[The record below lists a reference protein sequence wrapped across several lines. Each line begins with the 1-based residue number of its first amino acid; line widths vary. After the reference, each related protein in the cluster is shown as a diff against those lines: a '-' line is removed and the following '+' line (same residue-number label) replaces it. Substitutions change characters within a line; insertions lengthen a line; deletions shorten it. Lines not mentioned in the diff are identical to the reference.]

1 MGRSSPPF
9 LYGPS
14 SSHSFYGPTDRP
26 FNPKAVTEAS
36 WTRPPSKP
44 KQKGPYVSFNKHP
57 DSYSNFPVGVSRW
70 TPMSPRTKGRVFYG
84 RKVQLGLRVLALLG
98 ALGSLFCAIVIK
110 NVAVSIIWIIRVGPI
125 VAVIHTLYGVYHLCR
140 SPVTRPAGSQAS
152 YMVFAAT
159 LDLGLIPF
167 YVFSAY
173 IAYKQIT
180 NNAYHWSTLLS
191 ADTSIT
197 DKIAQSTFLL
207 SIVNGS
213 FHLISL
219 CISVWL
225 ALIFR
230 QISQLPP
237 DLNPL
242 EDNLTARPHKRNKSE
257 INEKHLSHSTI
268 ASTASMEDPLI
279 GPPRHMPFMHTRNQ
293 SSEDA
298 SSRFSVISEKR
309 RSQPSLY
316 RDTAVSPVPP
326 VPQHSFL
333 AEHDQQVSAQSPLA
347 DSHNEHARQVSHD
360 LPDRTQCVSPDSD
373 NWIVYPSRSP
383 SPAEAGLDEN
393 LARREPSSAYSQ
405 AESLISAGSS
415 FKDWLASAQRYGRD
429 IGETISEDIRGEY
442 ESLALHEHY
451 ANDEDIHDIPQET
464 RFYDN
469 AEQDIG
475 DHNINIFLDHN
486 DRERQF
492 SASLQVNPLALN
504 PPTPQPVQDEPD
516 NATRAPTRAALTDI
530 PNLTPNPPAS
540 LPSPES
546 PEKKGRFYGE
556 LNTKPWLT
564 VPRSASGQNEPDSH
578 NLDRKRS
585 KLVKRNSQKL
595 NTYGTLKQHDADDLD
610 GENEIPPVPTDPGTA
625 DGDRKG
631 RVVSNSG
638 ADIGRHDFGS
648 GSSLAY
654 GNYIANLGVGRRRDV
669 SGKIAEEGRGGAV
682 TESPKPIRA
691 AGWAR
696 FAGL

>member
-1 MGRSSPPF
+1 MC
-9 LYGPS
+9 
-14 SSHSFYGPTDRP
+14 
-26 FNPKAVTEAS
+26 
-36 WTRPPSKP
+36 
-44 KQKGPYVSFNKHP
+44 
-57 DSYSNFPVGVSRW
+57 
-70 TPMSPRTKGRVFYG
+70 
-84 RKVQLGLRVLALLG
+84 VQ
-98 ALGSLFCAIVIK
+98 
-110 NVAVSIIWIIRVGPI
+110 PI
-125 VAVIHTLYGVYHLCR
+125 VAILHTLYGTYHLCR
-140 SPVTRPAGSQAS
+140 SPVTRPPGSQAS

-159 LDLGLIPF
+159 LDLGLIPY

-191 ADTSIT
+191 ADASIT
-197 DKIAQSTFLL
+197 DKIAHSTFIL

-225 ALIFR
+225 AIIFR

-242 EDNLTARPHKRNKSE
+242 EDNLTARRHKRNKSE
-257 INEKHLSHSTI
+257 INEKHLSRSTI
-268 ASTASMEDPLI
+268 ASATSMGDPLI
-279 GPPRHMPFMHTRNQ
+279 GPPRHVPFMHTRNQ

-298 SSRFSVISEKR
+298 SSRFSVINEKR
-309 RSQPSLY
+309 RSQQSMYSDKVVPPLP
-316 RDTAVSPVPP
+316 DVPP
-326 VPQHSFL
+326 VPQHSSSFL
-333 AEHDQQVSAQSPLA
+333 AEHDQQASAQSPLA
-347 DSHNEHARQVSHD
+347 DPHQDHAPQVSRD

-383 SPAEAGLDEN
+383 SPAQASLNEN

-405 AESLISAGSS
+405 TESIISAGSS
-415 FKDWLASAQRYGRD
+415 FKDWLTSAQRYERYVNG
-429 IGETISEDIRGEY
+429 TISEDVRGEY

-451 ANDEDIHDIPQET
+451 ANDEDSHDDPQVA

-475 DHNINIFLDHN
+475 DHNIDVFVDHN

-504 PPTPQPVQDEPD
+504 PPTPKPVQEETN
-516 NATRAPTRAALTDI
+516 NAPQPRTRAALTEI

-540 LPSPES
+540 PPSPDS

-556 LNTKPWLT
+556 LDTKAWFT
-564 VPRSASGQNEPDSH
+564 VPRSTSGQKDSDSPRKLS
-578 NLDRKRS
+578 NLF
-585 KLVKRNSQKL
+585 KRNSQKL
-595 NTYGTLKQHDADDLD
+595 STYGSLKQDDADDSD
-610 GENEIPPVPTDPGTA
+610 DENEAPAVPTDPVVA
-625 DGDRKG
+625 DSDRKG

-638 ADIGRHDFGS
+638 VDIGRHDFGS

-669 SGKIAEEGRGGAV
+669 SGKVAEEGRGGVV
-682 TESPKPIRA
+682 TESPRPIRA

>member
-1 MGRSSPPF
+1 MGRSLPPF

-26 FNPKAVTEAS
+26 FNPKAVTQAS
-36 WTRPPSKP
+36 WTRPKPKP
-44 KQKGPYVSFNKHP
+44 KQKGPCVSFNRHP
-57 DSYSNFPVGVSRW
+57 DSYSNFPDGASRW
-70 TPMSPRTKGRVFYG
+70 TPMSPSTKGRVVYG
-84 RKVQLGLRVLALLG
+84 RKIQLGLRVLALLG

-110 NVAVSIIWIIRVGPI
+110 NVAVTIIWIIRVGPI
-125 VAVIHTLYGVYHLCR
+125 VAILHTLYGMYHLCR

-159 LDLGLIPF
+159 LDLGLVPY

-191 ADTSIT
+191 ADAGIT
-197 DKIAQSTFLL
+197 DKIAHSTFIL

-257 INEKHLSHSTI
+257 INEKHLSQSTV
-268 ASTASMEDPLI
+268 ASATSMEEPLI
-279 GPPRHMPFMHTRNQ
+279 GPARQVPFMHTRNQ
-293 SSEDA
+293 SSEDG
-298 SSRFSVISEKR
+298 SSRFSVMNEKR
-309 RSQPSLY
+309 RSQQSMY
-316 RDTAVSPVPP
+316 CDTAVPPVPP

-333 AEHDQQVSAQSPLA
+333 AQHDQQASVQSPLA
-347 DSHNEHARQVSHD
+347 DSHNDHAQQVSRD
-360 LPDRTQCVSPDSD
+360 LPDRAQCVSPDSD

-383 SPAEAGLDEN
+383 SPAEAGLNEN

-415 FKDWLASAQRYGRD
+415 FKDWLTSAQRY
-429 IGETISEDIRGEY
+429 ELHLNEAISEDVRGEY
-442 ESLALHEHY
+442 ESLAFHEHY
-451 ANDEDIHDIPQET
+451 ANDEDIHDIPQVT

-504 PPTPQPVQDEPD
+504 PPTPQPVEDETD
-516 NATRAPTRAALTDI
+516 NAPHPSTRAPLTDI
-530 PNLTPNPPAS
+530 PNLAPNPPAS
-540 LPSPES
+540 PPSPDS

-556 LNTKPWLT
+556 LNTKPWLS
-564 VPRSASGQNEPDSH
+564 VARSVSGQNDPDSH
-578 NLDRKRS
+578 DLDRKRS

-595 NTYGTLKQHDADDLD
+595 NTYGSLKQHDADDLD
-610 GENEIPPVPTDPGTA
+610 VENEIPPVPTDPAVA

-669 SGKIAEEGRGGAV
+669 SGKIAEEGRGGVV

>member
-1 MGRSSPPF
+1 
-9 LYGPS
+9 
-14 SSHSFYGPTDRP
+14 
-26 FNPKAVTEAS
+26 
-36 WTRPPSKP
+36 
-44 KQKGPYVSFNKHP
+44 
-57 DSYSNFPVGVSRW
+57 
-70 TPMSPRTKGRVFYG
+70 MSPSTKGRVFYG

-110 NVAVSIIWIIRVGPI
+110 NVAVTIIWIVRVGPI
-125 VAVIHTLYGVYHLCR
+125 VAILHTLYGIYHLCR

-152 YMVFAAT
+152 YLVFAAT
-159 LDLGLIPF
+159 LDLGLVPY

-191 ADTSIT
+191 AEAGIT
-197 DKIAQSTFLL
+197 DKIAHSTFIL

-213 FHLISL
+213 FHLTSL

-257 INEKHLSHSTI
+257 ISEKHRSLSTV
-268 ASTASMEDPLI
+268 ASATSAEEPLI
-279 GPPRHMPFMHTRNQ
+279 GPARQVPFMHTRNQ
-293 SSEDA
+293 SSEDG
-298 SSRFSVISEKR
+298 SSRFSVINEKR
-309 RSQPSLY
+309 RSQQSTY
-316 RDTAVSPVPP
+316 RDTVVPPVPP

-333 AEHDQQVSAQSPLA
+333 AQHDQQASVQSPLA
-347 DSHNEHARQVSHD
+347 DSHSDHAQQVSRD
-360 LPDRTQCVSPDSD
+360 VPDRAQCVSPDSG
-373 NWIVYPSRSP
+373 NWIAYPSRSP
-383 SPAEAGLDEN
+383 SPAEAGLNEN

-405 AESLISAGSS
+405 TESLISAGSS
-415 FKDWLASAQRYGRD
+415 FKDWLTSAQRY
-429 IGETISEDIRGEY
+429 ELHLNEAISEDVRGEY
-442 ESLALHEHY
+442 ESLAFHEHY
-451 ANDEDIHDIPQET
+451 ANDEDIHDNPQAT

-504 PPTPQPVQDEPD
+504 PPNPQPVQDETD
-516 NATRAPTRAALTDI
+516 NAPHPPARAPLTDI
-530 PNLTPNPPAS
+530 PNLAPNPPAS
-540 LPSPES
+540 PTSPDS

-556 LNTKPWLT
+556 LNNKPWLS
-564 VPRSASGQNEPDSH
+564 VARSVSGQNDPDSRD
-578 NLDRKRS
+578 LDRKRS
-585 KLVKRNSQKL
+585 RLVKRNSQKL
-595 NTYGTLKQHDADDLD
+595 NTYSSLKQHDADDSD
-610 GENEIPPVPTDPGTA
+610 VENEIPPVPTDPAVA

-669 SGKIAEEGRGGAV
+669 SGKIAEEGRGGVV
-682 TESPKPIRA
+682 TKNPKPMRA

>member
-1 MGRSSPPF
+1 MGRSLPPF
-9 LYGPS
+9 LYGPA

-26 FNPKAVTEAS
+26 FNPKAVTQAS
-36 WTRPPSKP
+36 WTRPKPKP
-44 KQKGPYVSFNKHP
+44 KQKGPYVSFNRHP
-57 DSYSNFPVGVSRW
+57 DSYSNFPDGASRW
-70 TPMSPRTKGRVFYG
+70 TPMSPSTKGRVFYG

-110 NVAVSIIWIIRVGPI
+110 NVAVTIIWIVRVGPI
-125 VAVIHTLYGVYHLCR
+125 VAVLHTLYGIYHLCR
-140 SPVTRPAGSQAS
+140 SPVSRPAGSQAS

-159 LDLGLIPF
+159 LDLGLVPY

-191 ADTSIT
+191 ADAGIT
-197 DKIAQSTFLL
+197 DKIAHSTFIL

-257 INEKHLSHSTI
+257 INEKHLSQSTV
-268 ASTASMEDPLI
+268 ASATSMEEPLI
-279 GPPRHMPFMHTRNQ
+279 GPARHVPFMHTRNQ
-293 SSEDA
+293 SSEDG
-298 SSRFSVISEKR
+298 SSRFSVINEKR
-309 RSQPSLY
+309 RSQQSMYSDRVVP
-316 RDTAVSPVPP
+316 PVPP

-333 AEHDQQVSAQSPLA
+333 AQHDQQASVQSPLA
-347 DSHNEHARQVSHD
+347 DSHNDHTQQVSPD
-360 LPDRTQCVSPDSD
+360 LPDRAQCVSPDSD

-383 SPAEAGLDEN
+383 SPAEAGLNEN

-415 FKDWLASAQRYGRD
+415 FKDWLTSAQRY
-429 IGETISEDIRGEY
+429 ELHLNEAISEDVRGEY

-451 ANDEDIHDIPQET
+451 ANDEYIHDIPHVT
-464 RFYDN
+464 RLYDN

-486 DRERQF
+486 NRERQF

-504 PPTPQPVQDEPD
+504 PPTPQPVQDEINDAPQPP
-516 NATRAPTRAALTDI
+516 TRAPLTDI
-530 PNLTPNPPAS
+530 PNLAPNPPAS
-540 LPSPES
+540 PLSPDS

-556 LNTKPWLT
+556 LNNKPWLS
-564 VPRSASGQNEPDSH
+564 VARSVSGQNDPDSH
-578 NLDRKRS
+578 DLDRKRS

-595 NTYGTLKQHDADDLD
+595 STYGSLKQHDADDLD
-610 GENEIPPVPTDPGTA
+610 VENEIPPVPTDPALA

-669 SGKIAEEGRGGAV
+669 SGKIAEEGRGGVVA
-682 TESPKPIRA
+682 ESPKQIRA